1 MGTKLMGFVVFF
13 LLLPSKVKA
22 DTINDLQY
30 GGAKMAH
37 YAFECASSR
46 APLPSI
52 IVQHEWP
59 HDYDLKQSTST
70 QLFSSCPADQPGFD
84 QVSHALPCRLC
95 GNVAG
100 HCRPTP
106 DGGNTTTATSTT
118 LNTFTTTTATTTTAE
133 TQYIYI

>member
-1 MGTKLMGFVVFF
+1 MGFVVVFS
-13 LLLPSKVKA
+13 LLPSKVKA

-46 APLPSI
+46 APLPSV

-59 HDYDLKQSTST
+59 QDYDLKQSTST

-84 QVSHALPCRLC
+84 QVSHALPCHLC
-95 GNVAG
+95 GNIAG
-100 HCRPTP
+100 HCRSTP
-106 DGGNTTTATSTT
+106 DGG
-118 LNTFTTTTATTTTAE
+118 TTTTTTSTATTIPTAE
-133 TQYIYI
+133 TQ